1 MVKPLKTYDHVKYSG
16 MNSLTKNIFKA
27 PSVKVDTKE
36 RTVEYSPR
44 SYTQFIQ
51 GLKKKELPAVVVRPN
66 KNVAVF
72 QEENGDY
79 GDVQIVQT
87 EQLWNT
93 LMESGAEVIVDNTQP
108 MSLTENL
115 VMFFFVAYAFTLAR
129 TLFASRSEGGMGM
142 PNPFMKSADFN
153 MENEVTT
160 RFKDVEGIDSAKD
173 ELEEIVDFLKNP
185 DKYYGS
191 GARIPRG
198 ALLAG
203 DPGTGKTL
211 LARAIA
217 GESNVPFLQCSA
229 ASFIEM
235 FVGVG
240 AKRVRELFQQA
251 RENQPCIIFIDEIDA
266 VGKKRGGTTTPGND
280 EREQTINQ
288 LLTEMDGFDND
299 TGIVV
304 IAATNR
310 VDILDDALLRP
321 GRFDRKIQVSLPSV
335 KGRLKILGVH
345 ARGKKFAS
353 DVRLKNIAK
362 QTTGFSGADLA
373 NFLNEC
379 AIRAVKEG
387 DGIIT
392 NDITENVYQRIV
404 VGAKGDVKYSMRK
417 KELVAYHEAGHAIIG
432 VLVPD
437 YDTVRKVSI
446 MPRGAAGGVTFFQPS
461 EDNADSPFYTKEY
474 LLAQIL
480 VALGGRAAEEVIYGA
495 NRVTTGASSDYAMV
509 YQIAREMVTTY
520 GFGKN
525 NYDYRNLSPSAAL
538 KVDNEIDNIVTQ
550 CYKYALQMLVENK
563 DTLEELKELLIEEE
577 IVDGEV
583 VYDMIGRGRCNSFDC
598 SVSFE

>member
-1 MVKPLKTYDHVKYSG
+1 
-16 MNSLTKNIFKA
+16 MNSLTKYIFKA

-66 KNVAVF
+66 KNIAVF

-93 LMESGAEVIVDNTQP
+93 LMESGAEVIVDNTRP

-173 ELEEIVDFLKNP
+173 ELEELVDFLKNP

-288 LLTEMDGFDND
+288 LLTEMDGFDNE

-353 DVRLKNIAK
+353 GVRLKNIAK

-379 AIRAVKEG
+379 AIRAVKDN
-387 DGIIT
+387 DGTIT
-392 NDITENVYQRIV
+392 TEITENVYQRIV
-404 VGAKGDVKYSMRK
+404 IGAKGDVKYSMRK

-446 MPRGAAGGVTFFQPS
+446 MPRGVAGGVTFFQPS

-538 KVDNEIDNIVTQ
+538 KVDNEIDNIVSQ
-550 CYKYALQMLVENK
+550 CYRYALQMLVENK